1 VGRRAKAG
9 VAVLAFALAFV
20 PRPAFAYR
28 PFDGTDAAVAELHV
42 FELEIGP
49 VHYYRAGLQDYA
61 IAPNLVLNLGI
72 LDDTEL
78 VVDASNYVA
87 LGSLDPG
94 VARDSLLGDDI
105 LVKHV
110 FREGVLQGKTGVS
123 IAAEGGVLTP
133 EIQGDSAFGASLDV
147 ITSYAWSFC
156 AVHWNEW
163 LEYARDQHADLFTGL
178 IVEGPASWAVRPVTE
193 IFFDEHFGG
202 DQSGSVLVGAIWT
215 ARDDLALDVGVRG
228 ALDGAERAS
237 EVRAGLTWAVPLGP
251 STKR

>member
-9 VAVLAFALAFV
+9 VAVAAAALALI

-28 PFDGTDAAVAELHV
+28 PFDGTDGAVAELHV

-49 VHYYRAGLQDYA
+49 VHYYREGQQNYA

-72 LDDTEL
+72 LEDTEL
-78 VVDASNYVA
+78 VIDASNYVA
-87 LGSLDPG
+87 LGPLETG
-94 VARDSLLGDDI
+94 VARDSFLGDDV

-123 IAAEGGVLTP
+123 IAAEGGLLTP
-133 EIQGDSAFGASLDV
+133 EIHGDSGFGASLDV

-163 LEYARDQHADLFTGL
+163 FEYARDQHADLFTGI
-178 IVEGPASWAVRPVTE
+178 IVEGPPAWTVRPVTE

-202 DQSGSVLVGAIWT
+202 DQTGSVLVGAIWT
-215 ARDDLALDVGVRG
+215 VRDDLAFDAGVRG
-228 ALDGAERAS
+228 ALVGAERAS
-237 EVRAGLTWAVPLGP
+237 EVRAGLTWAVSLAP
-251 STKR
+251 SPRR

>member
-1 VGRRAKAG
+1 MGRWAKAG
-9 VAVLAFALAFV
+9 VAIAAVALASA
-20 PRPAFAYR
+20 PRSAFAYR
-28 PFDGTDAAVAELHV
+28 PFDGTDASVPQLHV

-49 VHYYRAGLQDYA
+49 VHYYREGQQDYA

-72 LDDTEL
+72 LENTEL
-78 VVDASNYVA
+78 VVDASNYIA
-87 LGSLDPG
+87 LGSLEPG

-110 FREGVLQGKTGVS
+110 FREGSYQGKSGVS

-133 EIQGDSAFGASLDV
+133 EIHGDSAFGASLDV
-147 ITSYAWSFC
+147 ITSYAWPFC

-163 LEYARDQHADLFTGL
+163 FEYARDQHADLFTGI
-178 IVEGPASWAVRPVTE
+178 IVEGSQAWAVRPVTE

-215 ARDDLALDVGVRG
+215 ASDALAFDVGVRG
-228 ALDGAERAS
+228 ALVGAERAS
-237 EVRAGLTWAVPLGP
+237 EVRAGMTWAVSLAP
-251 STKR
+251 SAAR